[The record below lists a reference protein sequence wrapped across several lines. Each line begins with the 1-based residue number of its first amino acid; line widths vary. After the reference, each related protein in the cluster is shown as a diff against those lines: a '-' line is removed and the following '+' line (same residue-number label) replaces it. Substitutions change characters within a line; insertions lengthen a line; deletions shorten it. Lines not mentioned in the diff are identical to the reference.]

1 MLLKLIACEV
11 FTREIC
17 SCMAHTPHV
26 IDMEFTP
33 VSSHDR
39 PETLR
44 KLLQEKIDAVDACT
58 DREYDAI
65 LLCLGLCGNATAGL
79 VCRSTLLVMP
89 RAHDCATILLGS
101 KALFKKHFE
110 HMPSQPFTSR
120 GHIERNRECDVR
132 TMWTKDAIAQK
143 TEYAR
148 QYGEDNAA
156 AIYDVMNPH
165 YAGNRDRKVVYIDI
179 AQTRSS
185 ECIAAARDKA
195 AKDNAEFVLLNG
207 GVGLIR
213 SLMSGAW
220 YPGDFL
226 VVKPGRTI
234 AAQYDWE
241 TVVTSVNHKSINY

>member
-11 FTREIC
+11 FTREVC
-17 SCMAHTPHV
+17 ACLAHTPHV

-39 PETLR
+39 PETMR
-44 KLLQEKIDAVDACT
+44 KLLQEKIDAIDACT

-79 VCRSTLLVMP
+79 VCRSTRLVMP

-101 KALFKKHFE
+101 KALFRKHFE

-132 TMWTKDAIAQK
+132 TMWTKDAMAQK
-143 TEYAR
+143 TEYAQR
-148 QYGEDNAA
+148 YGEDNAA

-179 AQTRSS
+179 AQTRSG
-185 ECIAAARDKA
+185 ECIAAAREKA
-195 AKDNAEFVLLNG
+195 AKDNAEFMLLSG
-207 GVGLIR
+207 DVGLIR
-213 SLMSGAW
+213 NLMSGTW

-226 VVKPGRTI
+226 VVKPGLTI
-234 AAQYDWE
+234 AGEYDWE
-241 TVVTSVNHKSINY
+241 KIVTSVQGSG